1 MSQKPSTKGNGNERP
16 EGGDVCIVIHPDLNK
31 NVGADRSPEAGLQE
45 GVGLTLAIDLVVV
58 YSEVL
63 RVNKPKPSTLL
74 GGGAVERIGQIVAG
88 ETDNCDGCDVVI
100 INAALS
106 PIQQRNLERAWHCK
120 VIDRTGLIL
129 EIFGARA
136 QTKEGRLQVELA
148 ALSFQRSRLVRS
160 WTHLERQ
167 RGGAGF
173 MGGPGETQIETDR
186 RLIDQRITRL
196 KRDLTDVKRTRELHR
211 NARKR
216 VPYPI
221 IALVGYTNAG
231 KSTLFNRLTDAD
243 VVAKDQLFATLD
255 PTMRKLNLPSGK
267 PIILSD
273 TVGFVSALPHELVN
287 AFHAT
292 LEEVMSADLIVHV
305 RDVSH
310 ADSVA
315 QKKDVLSVLEKLEVD
330 TTSNNKAFI
339 EVLNK
344 SDLLSPD
351 QLEFYTNRQN
361 NGTDNEFL
369 ASAITG
375 AGCDELSHIF
385 DQLVTTSYEEIMLN
399 LNHQDGA
406 TLAWLY
412 EHGDV
417 VVRIDD
423 EACIALTVRL
433 GAADAERLRRR
444 LAKF

>member
-1 MSQKPSTKGNGNERP
+1 MSQNPATRGNRNERP

-31 NVGADRSPEAGLQE
+31 NVRADRSPEAGLQE
-45 GVGLTLAIDLVVV
+45 GVGLSLAIDLEVA

-63 RVNKPKPSTLL
+63 RVNKPKPATLL

-88 ETDNCDGCDVVI
+88 ETDDCDRCNVVI
-100 INAALS
+100 INTALS

-339 EVLNK
+339 EILNK

-351 QLEFYTNRQN
+351 QLEFYANRQS
-361 NGTDNEFL
+361 NGTGNEFL

-385 DQLVTTSYEEIMLN
+385 DQLVTTSYEEIKLN

-417 VVRIDD
+417 VARNDD
-423 EACIALTVRL
+423 EADIAVTVRL

-444 LAKF
+444 LS

>member
-1 MSQKPSTKGNGNERP
+1 
-16 EGGDVCIVIHPDLNK
+16 
-31 NVGADRSPEAGLQE
+31 
-45 GVGLTLAIDLVVV
+45 
-58 YSEVL
+58 
-63 RVNKPKPSTLL
+63 
-74 GGGAVERIGQIVAG
+74 
-88 ETDNCDGCDVVI
+88 
-100 INAALS
+100 
-106 PIQQRNLERAWHCK
+106 
-120 VIDRTGLIL
+120 
-129 EIFGARA
+129 
-136 QTKEGRLQVELA
+136 
-148 ALSFQRSRLVRS
+148 
-160 WTHLERQ
+160 
-167 RGGAGF
+167 
-173 MGGPGETQIETDR
+173 
-186 RLIDQRITRL
+186 
-196 KRDLTDVKRTRELHR
+196 
-211 NARKR
+211 
-216 VPYPI
+216 
-221 IALVGYTNAG
+221 
-231 KSTLFNRLTDAD
+231 
-243 VVAKDQLFATLD
+243 
-255 PTMRKLNLPSGK
+255 
-267 PIILSD
+267 
-273 TVGFVSALPHELVN
+273 
-287 AFHAT
+287 
-292 LEEVMSADLIVHV
+292 V

-361 NGTDNEFL
+361 NGTGNEFL

-417 VVRIDD
+417 VLRIDD
-423 EACIALTVRL
+423 EAFIALTVRL